1 MVKRLFVLLVLALMS
16 LQASAEI
23 AVKVVSRGDDNARYA
38 IQMLELALQKSGT
51 GYRLETEDGAWSS
64 ARLKQAVSEGEID
77 VMWAATDID
86 MEVVSLPVRVPL
98 YKGLLGYRL
107 LLVHP
112 DNLSIF
118 AGVNSLVDLRP
129 FLFGQGAGWPD
140 TKILLANGL
149 KVQQATKY
157 ETLFYMVDGKRFD
170 AFPRGANEPWGE
182 IASHPDLK
190 LAVEP
195 HLVLVYKNP
204 FYLFVNPARPGLARL
219 IETGFEKALADGSF
233 DEIFYNDAMVK
244 MVIEKSNI
252 PGRKAFHLE
261 NPALP
266 KETPLDDARLWYD
279 PQQAD

>member
-1 MVKRLFVLLVLALMS
+1 MVKRLFVLLALVFIS

-23 AVKVVSRGDDNARYA
+23 TVKVVSRGDDNARYA

-51 GYRLETEDGAWSS
+51 EYRLETEKDAWSS

-86 MEVVSLPVRVPL
+86 MEIVSLPIRVPL

-118 AGVNSLVDLRP
+118 AGANSLVDLRP
-129 FLFGQGAGWPD
+129 FLFGQGRGWPD

-157 ETLFYMVDGKRFD
+157 ETLF
-170 AFPRGANEPWGE
+170 
-182 IASHPDLK
+182 
-190 LAVEP
+190 
-195 HLVLVYKNP
+195 
-204 FYLFVNPARPGLARL
+204 
-219 IETGFEKALADGSF
+219 
-233 DEIFYNDAMVK
+233 
-244 MVIEKSNI
+244 
-252 PGRKAFHLE
+252 
-261 NPALP
+261 
-266 KETPLDDARLWYD
+266 
-279 PQQAD
+279 